1 MHTRSS
7 FVIVNAAVG
16 VTLGRKNKAYGI
28 PGTEVDAL
36 REILEGVE
44 VRFVS
49 ATTVLDYSIDVSAI
63 FDFEAKNRDI
73 CDGIVQKTVVSFA
86 DIS

>member
-1 MHTRSS
+1 
-7 FVIVNAAVG
+7 VIVNAAVG

-63 FDFEAKNRDI
+63 FEAKNRDI